1 MGMIPKKKNGS
12 PALRTALAGMLA
24 ALSAAVLFAGYATGV
39 MDLTAIAA
47 ASLLSAISVVELGG
61 VYPYLIWV
69 SVSVISFM
77 TVPGE
82 VAAGYL
88 LFGGIYPMLKMYFEK
103 LPRVLEWVAKLC
115 YGAVV
120 LAVLWVL
127 SKFVFGIPDEAGWV
141 MIGLGVGYAL
151 FFVLFD
157 YALSVA
163 ITMYMV
169 KLRPKLR
176 FLRRL

>member
-1 MGMIPKKKNGS
+1 
-12 PALRTALAGMLA
+12 MLA
-24 ALSAAVLFAGYATGV
+24 ALSAVVLFAGHVTGI

-47 ASLLSAISVVELGG
+47 AALLSAISVVELGG
-61 VYPYLIWV
+61 VYPYLIWAA
-69 SVSVISFM
+69 VSVISFM

-82 VAAGYL
+82 VASGYL
-88 LFGGIYPMLKMYFEK
+88 LFGGIYPILKLYFER

-120 LAVLWVL
+120 LGTLWAL
-127 SKFVFGIPDEAGWV
+127 TKFLFDGFDEPKFV

-163 ITMYMV
+163 ITLYMRR
-169 KLRPKLR
+169 LRPKLS